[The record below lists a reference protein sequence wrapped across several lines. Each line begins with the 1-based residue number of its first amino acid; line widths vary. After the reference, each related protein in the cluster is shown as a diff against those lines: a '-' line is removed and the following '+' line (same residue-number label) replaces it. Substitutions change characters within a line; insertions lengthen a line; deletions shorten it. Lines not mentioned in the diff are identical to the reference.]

1 MPTPVAPAA
10 RDRLRIAIQKS
21 GRLAE
26 PSRALLMAA
35 GLTWRESRDRLFCY
49 GEALPV
55 DLLLVRDDDI
65 PGLLDS
71 GVCDLGVVGRNLLAE
86 HGQDRWRE
94 LRALG
99 FGECRLAIA
108 IPDGDVWR
116 DATQLRGARIATSYP
131 AILASWLRDQDV
143 EADVLALSGSVEI
156 APSLGRADAICD
168 LVSTGATL
176 VANQLKAVATVLQS
190 EAVLAA
196 PSTACAGA
204 RAELITLLLQR
215 IDGVLR
221 QRESRL
227 LLCQAES
234 AALPGLL
241 RLLGDGEAPS
251 LMRLDGGSGFA
262 VQALCRGDFGWQRL
276 EELKRAGARGLMVL
290 PVERV
295 LA

>member
-1 MPTPVAPAA
+1 MSTLVAPAA

-21 GRLAE
+21 GRLSD

-35 GLTWRESRDRLFCY
+35 GLNWRESRDRLFCF
-49 GEALPV
+49 GETLPI

-71 GVCDLGVVGRNLLAE
+71 GVCDLGVVGRNVLAE
-86 HGQDRWRE
+86 KGLTRWRE

-99 FGECRLAIA
+99 FGGCRLAVA
-108 IPDGDVWR
+108 IPEGDVWR
-116 DATQLRGARIATSYP
+116 DATQLRGMRIATSYP
-131 AILASWLRDQDV
+131 AVLRTWLRDQDI
-143 EADVLALSGSVEI
+143 EANVVILSGSVEI
-156 APSLGRADAICD
+156 APGLGQADAICD

-176 VANQLKAVATVLQS
+176 AANQLKPVVTVLQS

-196 PSTACAGA
+196 PRTACTDA
-204 RAELITLLLQR
+204 RGELVTMLLQR

-227 LLCQAES
+227 LLCRAK
-234 AALPGLL
+234 ADALPELL
-241 RLLGDGEAPS
+241 RLLVDAEPPS
-251 LMRLDGGSGFA
+251 LMRLDGDDGFA
-262 VQALCRGDFGWQRL
+262 VQALCRGDLSWQRL
-276 EELKRAGARGLMVL
+276 EELKRAGAHGLMVL
-290 PVERV
+290 PIERM